1 MSDCLTE
8 SLFLSFVILAETN
21 LKPQPLNFLFAWR
34 YFKAKKTTNAIN
46 IIAWVSVVAI
56 TLITAAF
63 IVLLSVFNGFEGLV
77 KSLYSSF
84 YPDIRISA
92 SNEKSMVVSEEQFKK
107 LSSLTS
113 INSFSKVAEE
123 KALLQNGNLQ
133 TIVFLKGV
141 DDQYR
146 KVTEVSKTIIRGK
159 FELGTADQPSIVLG
173 GGIEYAVAAD
183 VEKSIYPMT
192 VYLFRRGVNVSVID
206 PYQSFSSD
214 NIIGAGTFFIQQDID
229 SKYALTNLAFM
240 KKMLQMKEDE
250 YSSIEISIKDP
261 EQGKKA
267 QQQLANIFTTGYK
280 IETRY
285 EQNKNLYSV
294 MTLEKWAIYCIL
306 TLMLVVAA
314 FTMVGALTMLVL
326 EKEKDIQVLKA
337 LGANNTLVQRIFLSE
352 GMLLGCIGIAMGMLL
367 GIFLCWAQVRF
378 KLIPI
383 QGGTFLINYYPVKI
397 AWRDLML
404 VAATVLL
411 VALLA
416 SWFPSRRAALQEV
429 DLKS

>member
-1 MSDCLTE
+1 M
-8 SLFLSFVILAETN
+8 
-21 LKPQPLNFLFAWR
+21 
-34 YFKAKKTTNAIN
+34 
-46 IIAWVSVVAI
+46 VAI

-84 YPDIRISA
+84 YPDIRISG
-92 SNEKSMVVSEEQFKK
+92 SNEKSMMVSEDQFRK

-113 INSFSKVAEE
+113 IKSFSKIAEE
-123 KALLQNGNLQ
+123 KALLQNGDLQ

-141 DDQYR
+141 DDQYS

-159 FELGTADQPSIVLG
+159 FELGTADNPSIVLG

-240 KKMLQMKEDE
+240 KKMLQMKEEE
-250 YSSIEISIKDP
+250 YTSIEISVKDP
-261 EQGKKA
+261 EQVKKV
-267 QQQLANIFTTGYK
+267 QQQLAKLFTSGYK

-326 EKEKDIQVLKA
+326 EKGKDIQVLKA

-352 GMLLGCIGIAMGMLL
+352 GMLLGMIGIGFGMLL
-367 GIFLCWAQVRF
+367 GLFLCWAQVRF

-397 AWRDLML
+397 AWRDLVL

>member
-1 MSDCLTE
+1 M
-8 SLFLSFVILAETN
+8 
-21 LKPQPLNFLFAWR
+21 
-34 YFKAKKTTNAIN
+34 
-46 IIAWVSVVAI
+46 VAI

-84 YPDIRISA
+84 YPDIRISG
-92 SNEKSMVVSEEQFKK
+92 SNEKSMMVSEDQFRK

-113 INSFSKVAEE
+113 IKSFSKIAEE
-123 KALLQNGNLQ
+123 KALLQNGDLQ

-141 DDQYR
+141 DDQYS

-159 FELGTADQPSIVLG
+159 FELGTADNPSIVLG

-240 KKMLQMKEDE
+240 KKMLQMKEEE
-250 YSSIEISIKDP
+250 YTSIEISVKDP
-261 EQGKKA
+261 EQVKKV
-267 QQQLANIFTTGYK
+267 QQQLAKLFTTGYK

-326 EKEKDIQVLKA
+326 EKGKDIQVLKA

-352 GMLLGCIGIAMGMLL
+352 GMLLGMIGIGFGMLL
-367 GIFLCWAQVRF
+367 GLFLCWAQVRF

-397 AWRDLML
+397 AWRDLVL

>member
-1 MSDCLTE
+1 M
-8 SLFLSFVILAETN
+8 
-21 LKPQPLNFLFAWR
+21 NFLFAWR

-84 YPDIRISA
+84 YPDIRISGA
-92 SNEKSMVVSEEQFKK
+92 NEKSMVVSEEQFKK
-107 LSSLTS
+107 LSSLTP
-113 INSFSKVAEE
+113 IKSFSKIAEE
-123 KALLQNGNLQ
+123 KALLQNGDLQ
-133 TIVFLKGV
+133 TIIFLKGV
-141 DDQYR
+141 DDHYR
-146 KVTEVSKTIIRGK
+146 KVTDVSKTIIRGK
-159 FELGTADQPSIVLG
+159 FELGTVDHPSIVLG

-192 VYLFRRGVNVSVID
+192 VYLFRRGVNVNVID
-206 PYQSFSSD
+206 PYQSFAAE

-240 KKMLQMKEDE
+240 KKMLLMKDE
-250 YSSIEISIKDP
+250 EYTSIEISIKDP
-261 EQGKKA
+261 EQGKKV
-267 QQQLANIFTTGYK
+267 QQQLATIFTTGYK

-337 LGANNTLVQRIFLSE
+337 LGANNNLVQRIFLSE
-352 GMLLGCIGIAMGMLL
+352 GMLLGGIGVVMGMLIGL
-367 GIFLCWAQVRF
+367 FLCWAQVRF

-411 VALLA
+411 VSLLA

>member
-1 MSDCLTE
+1 
-8 SLFLSFVILAETN
+8 
-21 LKPQPLNFLFAWR
+21 
-34 YFKAKKTTNAIN
+34 
-46 IIAWVSVVAI
+46 
-56 TLITAAF
+56 
-63 IVLLSVFNGFEGLV
+63 
-77 KSLYSSF
+77 
-84 YPDIRISA
+84 
-92 SNEKSMVVSEEQFKK
+92 
-107 LSSLTS
+107 
-113 INSFSKVAEE
+113 
-123 KALLQNGNLQ
+123 
-133 TIVFLKGV
+133 
-141 DDQYR
+141 
-146 KVTEVSKTIIRGK
+146 
-159 FELGTADQPSIVLG
+159 
-173 GGIEYAVAAD
+173 
-183 VEKSIYPMT
+183 
-192 VYLFRRGVNVSVID
+192 
-206 PYQSFSSD
+206 
-214 NIIGAGTFFIQQDID
+214 
-229 SKYALTNLAFM
+229 
-240 KKMLQMKEDE
+240 
-250 YSSIEISIKDP
+250 
-261 EQGKKA
+261 
-267 QQQLANIFTTGYK
+267 
-280 IETRY
+280 
-285 EQNKNLYSV
+285 